1 MGHRADIPH
10 IIRKGVLHL
19 GCARALGISLGV
31 LTLSA
36 TISTTVGNQEAVGL
50 FALPSSLYRRCE
62 GVSDPKP
69 INIFNENRFFDTG
82 CKSRLQNQLGTLFFK
97 KFRLFLPSDITGS
110 FSDTATCQRIVR
122 AA

>member
-1 MGHRADIPH
+1 MGHRAYIPH

-36 TISTTVGNQEAVGL
+36 TISTTVGNQEAEGL
-50 FALPSSLYRRCE
+50 FALPSGLYRRCE

-69 INIFNENRFFDTG
+69 INIFNEKRFFDTAR
-82 CKSRLQNQLGTLFFK
+82 KSGLRHRLG
-97 KFRLFLPSDITGS
+97 KFVCEKTFPPRP
-110 FSDTATCQRIVR
+110 R
-122 AA
+122 

>member
-10 IIRKGVLHL
+10 IVRKGVLHL

-50 FALPSSLYRRCE
+50 FALPSILFRRCE
-62 GVSDPKP
+62 GVSEPKP
-69 INIFNENRFFDTG
+69 IHILTENRFFDMG
-82 CKSRLQNQLGTLFFK
+82 CKSGLRHRLG
-97 KFRLFLPSDITGS
+97 KFVCEK
-110 FSDTATCQRIVR
+110 TAHQDYERR
-122 AA
+122 

>member
-1 MGHRADIPH
+1 MGHRAYIPH
-10 IIRKGVLHL
+10 IVRKGVLHL

-69 INIFNENRFFDTG
+69 INIFNENRFFNKG
-82 CKSRLQNQLGTLFFK
+82 RKSRLQH
-97 KFRLFLPSDITGS
+97 RLKNFVCEK
-110 FSDTATCQRIVR
+110 TAQQDQGGRDR
-122 AA
+122 LRN

>member
-1 MGHRADIPH
+1 MGHRVDSPH
-10 IIRKGVLHL
+10 IVRKGVLHL

-36 TISTTVGNQEAVGL
+36 TISTTVGNQEAEGL

-69 INIFNENRFFDTG
+69 INIFNENRFLDTG
-82 CKSRLQNQLGTLFFK
+82 RKSRLQH
-97 KFRLFLPSDITGS
+97 RLKNFVCEK
-110 FSDTATCQRIVR
+110 TAQQDQGGRDR
-122 AA
+122 LRN

>member
-10 IIRKGVLHL
+10 IVRKGVLHL

-50 FALPSSLYRRCE
+50 FALPSALYRRCE
-62 GVSDPKP
+62 GVSDPKL
-69 INIFNENRFFDTG
+69 INIFNENWFFDMRRI
-82 CKSRLQNQLGTLFFK
+82 SRLQHRLGTLFSRK
-97 KFRLFLPSDITGS
+97 VSLVLAVRHHRLF
-110 FSDTATCQRIVR
+110 F
-122 AA
+122 

>member
-1 MGHRADIPH
+1 MGHRAYIPH
-10 IIRKGVLHL
+10 IVRKGVLHL

-69 INIFNENRFFDTG
+69 INIFNENRFLDMRRI
-82 CKSRLQNQLGTLFFK
+82 SRLQHRMK
-97 KFRLFLPSDITGS
+97 KFVCEK
-110 FSDTATCQRIVR
+110 TAHQDYERR
-122 AA
+122 

>member
-1 MGHRADIPH
+1 MGHRAYIPH

-36 TISTTVGNQEAVGL
+36 TISTTVGNQEAEGL
-50 FALPSSLYRRCE
+50 FALPSSLYRRYE

-69 INIFNENRFFDTG
+69 INIFNENRFLDKG
-82 CKSRLQNQLGTLFFK
+82 HKSRLRRRLE
-97 KFRLFLPSDITGS
+97 KF
-110 FSDTATCQRIVR
+110 VR
-122 AA
+122 GKTFPPRPRGRDRF

>member
-10 IIRKGVLHL
+10 IVRKGVLHL

-36 TISTTVGNQEAVGL
+36 TISTTVGNQEAEGL

-69 INIFNENRFFDTG
+69 ITIFNENRFLDTG
-82 CKSRLQNQLGTLFFK
+82 RKSGLRHRLGKFVCEKTSKTWAFDECGEVSAFPPSLG
-97 KFRLFLPSDITGS
+97 
-110 FSDTATCQRIVR
+110 
-122 AA
+122 

>member
-10 IIRKGVLHL
+10 IVRKGVLHL

-36 TISTTVGNQEAVGL
+36 TISTTVGNQEAEGL

-69 INIFNENRFFDTG
+69 ITIFNENRFLDTG
-82 CKSRLQNQLGTLFFK
+82 RKSRLQHRFE
-97 KFRLFLPSDITGS
+97 KFVRGKTSKTWAFDEYGKFSAFPPSLCRD
-110 FSDTATCQRIVR
+110 
-122 AA
+122 